1 MHYEE
6 MKELLKKRHVK
17 ITSLGGFIQAITK
30 QESREFFQGFNQCLS
45 KSIEVEEWIRNY
57 EQLLLQDTESPTPG
71 SSNYQLERMHSDPRP
86 MGFMNQN
93 SAVTASSIHNAGMVA
108 EWERIK
114 KENKDL

>member
-45 KSIEVEEWIRNY
+45 KSIEVEDWIKNH
-57 EQLLLQDTESPTPG
+57 EQPLMLDTDSPITGG
-71 SSNYQLERMHSDPRP
+71 SPYHFDRVNSDPRQ
-86 MGFMNQN
+86 MGLMSQK
-93 SAVTASSIHNAGMVA
+93 SEPASSIYNVDTI
-108 EWERIK
+108 EKWKQIRT
-114 KENKDL
+114 ENKDL

>member
-45 KSIEVEEWIRNY
+45 KSIEVEEWIKNH
-57 EQLLLQDTESPTPG
+57 EQLLLLDNDLPTPG
-71 SSNYQLERMHSDPRP
+71 GSPYHFERV
-86 MGFMNQN
+86 N
-93 SAVTASSIHNAGMVA
+93 
-108 EWERIK
+108 
-114 KENKDL
+114 